1 MRIASLIPSGTDI
14 AFALGLGSQ
23 LVGVS
28 HECDHAGAQG
38 LPILTG
44 SVIPFGFSPREVDD
58 CVNEALSQPDANG
71 SLYRT
76 NRELLRELRPD
87 VILTQTICD
96 VCAVNAASVACDL
109 PPNARLIDLSA
120 TGFDG
125 LWRDLRYVA
134 KATDSDAEALIA
146 QCQARIETV
155 HRVLENANSTPR
167 VLSLEWTDPPFIGGH
182 WVPEI
187 IARAGGRDVLG
198 QSEKPSR
205 RATWGEIAA
214 TDPDLILLLPCGY
227 GLQETAEQG
236 RALLHQIEYS
246 NLLAVRNGAVWA
258 TDATRLFSRCTPH
271 SVRAVEVVAGILHPH
286 LFASPTKEEALRIQ
300 E

>member
-1 MRIASLIPSGTDI
+1 
-14 AFALGLGSQ
+14 
-23 LVGVS
+23 
-28 HECDHAGAQG
+28 
-38 LPILTG
+38 
-44 SVIPFGFSPREVDD
+44 
-58 CVNEALSQPDANG
+58 
-71 SLYRT
+71 
-76 NRELLRELRPD
+76 
-87 VILTQTICD
+87 
-96 VCAVNAASVACDL
+96 L

-120 TGFDG
+120 TSFDG
-125 LWRDLRYVA
+125 LWRDLRHVA

-146 QCQARIETV
+146 QCQARLETV

-205 RATWGEIAA
+205 RSTWGEIAA

-246 NLLAVRNGAVWA
+246 NLRAVRNGAVWA

-271 SVRAVEVVAGILHPH
+271 SVRTVKVVAGILHPH
-286 LFASPTKEEALRIQ
+286 LFALPAKEEALRVI
-300 E
+300 